1 MKVLGRF
8 FIGERNVADEGSKK
22 DSVDTSSKV
31 AEEMFSD
38 IKSNLPDAVAPLWQ
52 SLESNPWL
60 LAAAVIV
67 IGIIIAKLA
76 QWLFRSILGKLASKT
91 KGDFDDQ
98 LLKLLAKGLYSLIFY
113 LSLLLAIEALQFSP
127 AFDTFLKRFVV
138 TLLIISMMIKILKV
152 TRLSLEAFS
161 HNHQRFK
168 FIEERTIPILDITTK
183 ILIVGAGLYILILS
197 WGVNPTAWLAS
208 AGIVG
213 IAVGFAAKDTLANL
227 FSGFFI
233 VADSPYKLGDY
244 IILDTGERGRVTH
257 VGIRS
262 TRLLTRDDVEV
273 TVPNSVMGNAKIV
286 NESGGPWEKT
296 RIRIDVGVSYDSDL
310 EQVHD
315 ILMEMASDHADLCSN
330 PEPRVRFRTFGG
342 SSIDLQLMAWIERP
356 EQKGLISHK
365 LIMKIHKLFNEKG
378 IEIPYSKQDLYVKEW
393 PNSPQ

>member
-1 MKVLGRF
+1 M
-8 FIGERNVADEGSKK
+8 ADEGSKK
-22 DSVDTSSKV
+22 ESVDTSSKV

-38 IKSNLPDAVAPLWQ
+38 IKSNLPDAVVPLWQ

-67 IGIIIAKLA
+67 TGTVIAKLA
-76 QWLFRSILGKLASKT
+76 QWLFRSSLGKLASKT

-98 LLKLLAKGLYSLIFY
+98 LLKVLAKGLYSLIFY
-113 LSLLLAIEALQFSP
+113 LSLLLAIEALQFASGI
-127 AFDTFLKRFVV
+127 DTFLKRFVV
-138 TLLIISMMIKILKV
+138 TLLIISLMVKVLKI
-152 TRLSLEAFS
+152 TRLTLEAFS
-161 HNHQRFK
+161 HNKKRFK

-197 WGVNPTAWLAS
+197 WGINPTAWLAS

-273 TVPNSVMGNAKIV
+273 TIPNSVMGNAKIV

-296 RIRIDVGVSYDSDL
+296 RIRINVGVSYDSDL

-315 ILMEMASDHADLCSN
+315 VLMEMAEDNADLCSS
-330 PEPRVRFRTFGG
+330 PEPRVRFRSFGG
-342 SSIDLQLMAWIERP
+342 SSIDLQFMAWIERP
-356 EQKGLISHK
+356 EQKGLISHR

-393 PNSPQ
+393 PNSPS